1 MNQVRPRRGDPL
13 HPPVPLGEGGGVPR
27 VTSVRCVAVPHPLC
41 LGTPRWVGSL
51 LEGVPRGVVG
61 SEGDL
66 GRGSGRV
73 RSAGK
78 WGGGGPSRAALLRPA
93 DVSPHSPS
101 VVAAQGLTPPLL
113 LRDRQ
118 WLNHELM
125 SGEGPGGCVCGGG
138 RRPRLLCPNA
148 AGPAEG

>member
-1 MNQVRPRRGDPL
+1 MDFGSVMNQVRPRRGDPL

-27 VTSVRCVAVPHPLC
+27 VTSVRCVAVPRPLC

-78 WGGGGPSRAALLRPA
+78 WGGGSFPSSPTPPRGRVPAQPLRGGSAGVNSSAPPAGPSM
-93 DVSPHSPS
+93 VK
-101 VVAAQGLTPPLL
+101 
-113 LRDRQ
+113 
-118 WLNHELM
+118 
-125 SGEGPGGCVCGGG
+125 
-138 RRPRLLCPNA
+138 PRVN
-148 AGPAEG
+148 EW